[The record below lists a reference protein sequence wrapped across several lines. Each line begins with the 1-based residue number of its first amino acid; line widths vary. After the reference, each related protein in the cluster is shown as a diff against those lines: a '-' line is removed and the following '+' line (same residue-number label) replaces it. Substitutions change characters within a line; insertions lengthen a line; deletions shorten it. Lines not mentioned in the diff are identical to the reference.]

1 MEAAAADSGG
11 NVDAGES
18 YVVFGKTSTTPV
30 SLADVAA
37 GLLAE
42 VIC

>member
-1 MEAAAADSGG
+1 MGAAAADSGG
-11 NVDAGES
+11 NLDAGES
-18 YVVFGKTSTTPV
+18 YVVFGKAGTTPV